1 MILSRIKKI
10 LQNTILVFL
19 GLFIAVLFLE
29 VILRIWI
36 PGINDDLRIWERSPI
51 SFYSLKQSYKG
62 PARSVHGE
70 FTVTVKTNALGL
82 RDDHEFSQIKP
93 DNTFRIL
100 VLGDSFT
107 FGYGVESEGSYPKQ
121 LEVFLRD
128 YVRDRNIEVL
138 NAGFAD
144 GWAPD
149 TEYLYLKNRGI
160 LFGPDL
166 VILGFFQGN
175 DIIDLSR
182 NKWDKDE
189 NQLPLRITQAGTGL
203 VPRII
208 KERSTLFQF
217 LKWKIHGFIKKALR
231 SAEHIGSSPSDQRLM
246 QPQDLINEHLVSTK
260 LLLRGMQDI
269 SKKNNARFAVVI
281 IPAMEAVIKGET
293 RELTRIRRD
302 ISEFCMQQQIPVLD
316 LLSPFAKHQ
325 EDSKKRLYF
334 QLNAHWTNDGHF
346 LAARD
351 IFNFLL
357 SEKLLER
364 N

>member
-1 MILSRIKKI
+1 MEI
-10 LQNTILVFL
+10 
-19 GLFIAVLFLE
+19 
-29 VILRIWI
+29 ILRIWI
-36 PGINDDLRIWERSPI
+36 PGIYDDLRIWERSPI
-51 SFYSLKQSYKG
+51 SFYSLKPSYKG
-62 PARSVHGE
+62 LIRSVHGE
-70 FTVTVKTNALGL
+70 FTITVKTNALGL

-107 FGYGVESEGSYPKQ
+107 FGYGVESEESYPKQ
-121 LEVFLRD
+121 LERFLRD
-128 YVRDRNIEVL
+128 YVKDMNIEIL

-160 LFGPDL
+160 LFEPDL

-175 DIIDLSR
+175 DIINLST
-182 NKWDKDE
+182 NKWGEEE
-189 NQLPLRITQAGTGL
+189 NQLPLRITQTGTGL

-208 KERSTLFQF
+208 KERSVLFQF
-217 LKWKIHGFIKKALR
+217 LKWKIHKWKIHTVAKKVFR
-231 SAEHIGSSPSDQRLM
+231 SPEHIGSSP
-246 QPQDLINEHLVSTK
+246 NEHLVSAR
-260 LLLRGMQDI
+260 LLIKGMQDI
-269 SKKNNARFAVVI
+269 SKKHNARFAVVI

-293 RELTRIRRD
+293 HELTRIRRD

-316 LLSPFAKHQ
+316 LLSPFAKYQ
-325 EDSKKRLYF
+325 ENSKKRLYF
-334 QLNAHWTNDGHF
+334 QLNAHWTNDGHL

-351 IFNFLL
+351 IFNFVL
-357 SEKLLER
+357 SEKLLEK